1 MPVRGGGGGDLQTW
15 IYIYTHFF
23 LQKMYAGSTKKF
35 REKVEKEGATS
46 LAELLSINLPHHI
59 ELWNQEKGKDE

>member
-1 MPVRGGGGGDLQTW
+1 
-15 IYIYTHFF
+15 
-23 LQKMYAGSTKKF
+23 MYAGSTKKF

-46 LAELLSINLPHHI
+46 LAELLSIALPHHI